1 MIARVLGPH
10 DYGTYSLY
18 IWYSAVFI
26 IVTNGGLTTAAIKF
40 IAEYSEKL
48 EAANG
53 IVGYL
58 FRKQI
63 KHLLVIFTLSI
74 IGILILSSSNMEIKL
89 LLMILLAASLKSI
102 YMFFTGIAKGFER
115 FDFIAYV
122 IFIVAPLNIL
132 LIYLAFINTDKLDYY
147 IGIYL
152 LISLMYVI
160 TMFFVLR
167 KHDVDVHPAYAPD
180 KTVTVRI
187 DHHVRVISFSIIFSF
202 IILKQ
207 SEIFFLDIFSTK
219 EDIAIFNVA
228 YLLAT
233 SGALLLPGIVTG
245 LLLPYITRIINRDK
259 KRLAGTYLTS
269 IKFILI
275 LGIPLVFV
283 TPIISE
289 PVINLLYGKNYILA
303 AMYFELMMI
312 PAVIVTVSQV
322 ASSNLMGHD
331 QQSTVFKITVFTVI
345 IGILL
350 DILLIRE
357 YGLNGAVAAY
367 SITILAQSTITF
379 YFSGKLLNVK
389 YNYIQ
394 YSLILLTGI
403 ITYITC
409 DYLVSDAEGITVLL
423 VLIPFAILYLFLI
436 WVMPILTSS
445 EKQIVIQK
453 VKQIYGNI

>member
-1 MIARVLGPH
+1 
-10 DYGTYSLY
+10 
-18 IWYSAVFI
+18 
-26 IVTNGGLTTAAIKF
+26 
-40 IAEYSEKL
+40 
-48 EAANG
+48 
-53 IVGYL
+53 
-58 FRKQI
+58 
-63 KHLLVIFTLSI
+63 
-74 IGILILSSSNMEIKL
+74 
-89 LLMILLAASLKSI
+89 
-102 YMFFTGIAKGFER
+102 
-115 FDFIAYV
+115 
-122 IFIVAPLNIL
+122 
-132 LIYLAFINTDKLDYY
+132 
-147 IGIYL
+147 
-152 LISLMYVI
+152 
-160 TMFFVLR
+160 
-167 KHDVDVHPAYAPD
+167 
-180 KTVTVRI
+180 
-187 DHHVRVISFSIIFSF
+187 
-202 IILKQ
+202 
-207 SEIFFLDIFSTK
+207 
-219 EDIAIFNVA
+219 
-228 YLLAT
+228 
-233 SGALLLPGIVTG
+233 
-245 LLLPYITRIINRDK
+245 
-259 KRLAGTYLTS
+259 LAGTYLTS